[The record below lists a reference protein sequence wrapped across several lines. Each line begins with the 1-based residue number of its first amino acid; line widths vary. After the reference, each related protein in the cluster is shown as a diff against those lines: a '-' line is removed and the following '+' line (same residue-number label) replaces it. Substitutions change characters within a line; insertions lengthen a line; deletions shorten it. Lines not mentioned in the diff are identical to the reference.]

1 MSKIG
6 LSDRPQSDA
15 TSNDFP
21 KLSDFNNQ
29 FEVASESKK
38 FVVFYLN
45 GELFAVLAEAVREI
59 VQPLDI
65 TTLPFSP
72 KWLEGI
78 INLRGEIVAVIN
90 FLHICQQTLPRPLP
104 KTKIIVFHPL
114 SFDLPVAFFIDKV
127 SEIINFSPANIAS
140 AEETHLG
147 RKILLNSDSVSLLD
161 TDKIFS
167 SLLSNT

>member
-114 SFDLPVAFFIDKV
+114 SFDLPV
-127 SEIINFSPANIAS
+127 EIINFSPANIAS